1 MRKKKPTDVE
11 EEEEEDVAA
20 DLVGGELLGPP
31 TELEL
36 TPPGVPEWLLVG
48 FLLPLLLLPV
58 VPKRWLPSTGSSCL
72 LPPLLAAL
80 AFGQ

>member
-1 MRKKKPTDVE
+1 ME
-11 EEEEEDVAA
+11 EEEEEEEEEEVAA
-20 DLVGGELLGPP
+20 VLAGGELLGPP

-36 TPPGVPEWLLVG
+36 TPPGVPEWFLAG
-48 FLLPLLLLPV
+48 FLLPLLLLLAAPV
-58 VPKRWLPSTGSSCL
+58 RWILPTGRNCL